1 MSGHMLAAWI
11 LELKY
16 KSSSQVTEAS
26 IFSLQNIFLAISY
39 VTVTVVDIFLK
50 SPVHLTLKVQYKAV
64 DWNRILLPLLVS
76 LSFTMGWRKEYYAFL
91 SHAVEWY
98 FIFNII
104 SILEAEG

>member
-1 MSGHMLAAWI
+1 M
-11 LELKY
+11 
-16 KSSSQVTEAS
+16 TEAI
-26 IFSLQNIFLAISY
+26 IFFLQNIFLTISY

-50 SPVHLTLKVQYKAV
+50 SPVHLTLKVQYKAI

-76 LSFTMGWRKEYYAFL
+76 LSFTMSSRKEYYAFL

-104 SILEAEG
+104 RILKEGEG